1 MANRHPWWMNE
12 CAAVINFIDCF
23 VGIHCQQSRSSCGG
37 GCTGGSTPGGCH
49 YLRRVAAC
57 IDTFFSQYHVPSVCT
72 FFCQR
77 LMQFF
82 GGKNSF
88 STEILCEHLLV
99 LLWMFWEFFQ
109 HNTRLIYNCN
119 RLIGNRIWQ
128 IKWYYLR
135 APTTTR
141 SSLNCIQNLSNL
153 AVCRCKQ
160 IWHGYQRVG

>member
-1 MANRHPWWMNE
+1 MVEDVLEVVHQEAATIYAVLQHASILFFAVS
-12 CAAVINFIDCF
+12 CA
-23 VGIHCQQSRSSCGG
+23 
-37 GCTGGSTPGGCH
+37 
-49 YLRRVAAC
+49 
-57 IDTFFSQYHVPSVCT
+57 FSLYV
-72 FFCQR
+72 FCQR

-99 LLWMFWEFFQ
+99 LLWMFREFFQ

-160 IWHGYQRVG
+160 I